1 MPGVPYYTDEDAA
14 QNDTLKTAIQTL
26 KEKRIQ
32 KILPNV
38 RVFSVNLN
46 FMTGSLPNWI
56 KYHPNFGLWVP
67 FTFIFPQV
75 KDIIIMVKLPDSLV
89 ILSLQI

>member
-1 MPGVPYYTDEDAA
+1 
-14 QNDTLKTAIQTL
+14 LKTAIQTL

-67 FTFIFPQV
+67 FTFIFPQSEGYNNYGQV
-75 KDIIIMVKLPDSLV
+75 TGFTSNTVPANLDEYYELYPLRKPKPVE
-89 ILSLQI
+89 